1 MKKQLVG
8 QSISGSA
15 RMQFSGLEMLESFKD
30 LEALVITYESFL
42 LDQTSL
48 ADALRQLHQ
57 KDFLIPENHEEL
69 IIYPIELRLAALF
82 FSADK
87 LTAGE
92 TIDQTVLEFFCN
104 LLGEK
109 FFSFLNNLP
118 KDVKTYKLFK
128 SVDDHFSRLN
138 SFPAQNQGTQFHGD
152 SSIFT
157 HLLEMLTFSV
167 VEETKDVATS
177 SWNFEH
183 NLQSHHQTGAHNS
196 KTAIEKELQE
206 TQKEACNTGDKE
218 VKVEDKKVAK

>member
-1 MKKQLVG
+1 
-8 QSISGSA
+8 
-15 RMQFSGLEMLESFKD
+15 MLESFKD
-30 LEALVITYESFL
+30 LDALVITYESFL
-42 LDQTSL
+42 LGQNSL

-87 LTAGE
+87 LIAEE
-92 TIDQTVLEFFCN
+92 TIDQNVLEFFCN

-118 KDVKTYKLFK
+118 NDVKTYKLFK
-128 SVDDHFSRLN
+128 CVDDHFSRLKC
-138 SFPAQNQGTQFHGD
+138 FPAQNQETQFHGN

-167 VEETKDVATS
+167 VEEMKDVANS
-177 SWNFEH
+177 SLKFEH

-196 KTAIEKELQE
+196 KIAIEKELQE
-206 TQKEACNTGDKE
+206 TQKEACNTGE
-218 VKVEDKKVAK
+218 LVAKVEDKKVAK